1 MTHPIVDGL
10 TLARNP
16 AAATQVASQEAA
28 LRRAD
33 EVSRVLR
40 RANDVKSQAIDKA
53 PTVVARGLATSTQE
67 LSRGT
72 ALMQAAEQGLDVIS
86 SSLRRIV
93 VLIDEAATSR
103 IGREDLARLQQQLD
117 TIRLDVFRV
126 ARQSADNASKY
137 FAGGSRASVVE
148 GVESDVA
155 APLTQDRIVAGLA
168 AIDLRD
174 VAGLASARREVD
186 VTLQMVSA
194 AREQYAKLNERLA
207 TAIDARAGDE
217 DVFMVGPTSLGGIRF
232 ETAARAGEA
241 ALRLRELIM
250 RDSVVGFAAQASS
263 SRADALR
270 ALNE

>member
-10 TLARNP
+10 HLARNP
-16 AAATQVASQEAA
+16 LAATQVASQEVA

-40 RANDVKSQAIDKA
+40 RSNDVKSQAIDKA
-53 PTVVARGLATSTQE
+53 PTVVARGLATPTQE

-126 ARQSADNASKY
+126 ARQSADNAARY
-137 FAGGSRASVVE
+137 FASGSRANSPE
-148 GVESDVA
+148 STESDMA
-155 APLTQDRIVAGLA
+155 APITQERIMAGLA

-174 VAGLASARREVD
+174 AAGLGSARREVEA
-186 VTLQMVSA
+186 TLQMVTA
-194 AREQYAKLNERLA
+194 ARQQYAQLNEHLA
-207 TAIDARAGDE
+207 TEIDARAGDDE
-217 DVFMVGPTSLGGIRF
+217 PFMVGPTSLGGIRF
-232 ETAARAGEA
+232 ESAARAGEA
-241 ALRLRELIM
+241 ALRLRELFM
-250 RDSVVGFAAQASS
+250 RDSAIGFAAQANS

>member
-16 AAATQVASQEAA
+16 LAATQVASQEVA

-53 PTVVARGLATSTQE
+53 PTVVARGLATPTQE

-72 ALMQAAEQGLDVIS
+72 ALMQVAEQGLDGIS
-86 SSLRRIV
+86 TSLRRIV
-93 VLIDEAATSR
+93 VLIDEAATSN

-126 ARQSADNASKY
+126 ARQSADNAAKY
-137 FAGGSRASVVE
+137 FAGGGRASVSD
-148 GVESDVA
+148 GLESEVA
-155 APLTQDRIVAGLA
+155 APLTRERIITGLA

-174 VAGLASARREVD
+174 VAGLANARREVD
-186 VTLQMVSA
+186 ATLQMVSA
-194 AREQYAKLNERLA
+194 ARQQYAELNEHLA
-207 TAIDARAGDE
+207 AEIDTQAGDE
-217 DVFMVGPTSLGGIRF
+217 QVFLVGPTSLGGIRF

-250 RDSVVGFAAQASS
+250 RDSTTGFAAQANS
-263 SRADALR
+263 SRTDALR